1 MTRVRTLAGLTALT
15 IVLAGCAHYTRNKPL
30 PDSIPADL
38 TRYRLRDERRVNNAD
53 DSVLV
58 LVSASGGGTRA
69 AALVYGVMLEMAHTP
84 LGAATVADE
93 IDVISSVSGGSF
105 PAAYFGLFGT
115 TGLENFYTKFLTWNA
130 QKSLIVSVLYPGL
143 FKLPSKGFSRIDLA
157 ERLWRKKVFGDKTIG
172 DFRTGKSPFII
183 LNGTDFSTGGQFS
196 FTSEFFEP
204 MCSDVRKM
212 PIARAVATSSAFP
225 GLLNP
230 TSFQNFGGRCN
241 YQLPLWVS
249 EMVRPAGNVS
259 GGSNASTPEA
269 REKARAAAEVL
280 SLQRSATRPYV
291 HVIDGGISDNLGLRP
306 LIRSV
311 TQSDHGESLLMPLNS
326 GKIKKIL
333 WVVINARTSR
343 PSPNDF
349 KSNPPSTIQVLD
361 ASASR
366 PMNRLT
372 DESLEAL
379 GDRIAAKRAVLRKKC
394 ELGQTESAA
403 KEENVREYIVYVSF
417 DRLMDARERAY
428 FSELPTN
435 FGLPRRTID
444 DLVAFGR
451 KAFQAAPDLEL
462 FLNDDET
469 AAGRCEYAKRE
480 WQIPWRSAPD
490 VP

>member
-1 MTRVRTLAGLTALT
+1 MKRIRRYAAAAA
-15 IVLAGCAHYTRNKPL
+15 VLFAMSGCAHYTRNKPL

-38 TRYRLRDERRVNNAD
+38 IRYRLRDARNVSHAD

-69 AALVYGVMLEMAHTP
+69 AALAYGVMLEMVHTP
-84 LGAATVADE
+84 TGPATIADE
-93 IDVISSVSGGSF
+93 VDVISSVSGGSF
-105 PAAYFGLFGT
+105 PAAYFGLYGPA
-115 TGLENFYTKFLTWNA
+115 GLENFYTKFLTWNA
-130 QKSLIVSVLYPGL
+130 QRSLILSVIYPGI
-143 FKLPSKGFSRIDLA
+143 FKLPSKNYSRIDLA
-157 ERLWRKKVFGDKTIG
+157 ERLWRKRVFGDKTIG
-172 DFRTGKSPFII
+172 DFQTGKNPFII
-183 LNGTDFSTGGQFS
+183 LNGTDFSSGGQLS

-204 MCSDVRKM
+204 MCSEVRKM
-212 PIARAVATSSAFP
+212 PVARAVATSSAFP

-259 GGSNASTPEA
+259 AGSNASTPEA

-280 SLQRSATRPYV
+280 SLQRSATRPFV

-311 TQSDHGESLLMPLNS
+311 TQSDHGESLLRPLNS

-343 PSPNDF
+343 PSRNDL
-349 KSNPPSTIQVLD
+349 KQNPPSALQVLD

-379 GDRIAAKRAVLRKKC
+379 GDRISAKRAVLKRLC
-394 ELGQTESAA
+394 DAGQTESPA

-417 DRLMDARERAY
+417 DRLMDPRERTY

-435 FGLPRRTID
+435 FGLPRRTVD
-444 DLVAFGR
+444 DLIAFGR
-451 KAFQAAPDLEL
+451 KAFRAAPELEL
-462 FLNDDET
+462 FLRDDES
-469 AAGRCEYAKRE
+469 AAGRCEYARRD